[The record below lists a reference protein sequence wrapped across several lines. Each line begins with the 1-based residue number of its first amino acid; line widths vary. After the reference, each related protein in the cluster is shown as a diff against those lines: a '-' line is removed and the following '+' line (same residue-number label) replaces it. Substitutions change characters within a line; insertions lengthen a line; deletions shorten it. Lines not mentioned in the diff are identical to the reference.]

1 MHHDIIHNCVIVFT
15 RETFIQKKVNLKEYT
30 LVLIFE
36 VFIPGEEIN
45 CLKRQYCVRLVR
57 IFVVIIDSIELYCIQ
72 HYYLCNLGVD

>member
-1 MHHDIIHNCVIVFT
+1 MIS
-15 RETFIQKKVNLKEYT
+15 FITALLYLHVKHLFRKKVNLKEYT